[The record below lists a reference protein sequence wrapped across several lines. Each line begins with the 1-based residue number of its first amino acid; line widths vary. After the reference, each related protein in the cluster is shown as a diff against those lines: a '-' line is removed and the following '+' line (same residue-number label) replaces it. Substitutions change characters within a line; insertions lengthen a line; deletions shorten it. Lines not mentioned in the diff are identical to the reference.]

1 MTGYGVSGGALS
13 IVNAVSSGFGA
24 AYGIS
29 LSTRAEVCEAR
40 GITLRINGRIANP
53 FFAEALFSRF
63 SSVSVDR
70 LSGADI
76 SVVSDI
82 PQSVGLKSSSA
93 AANAIISALAAE
105 SGMSLSP
112 LEILRLGCLAS
123 LDAGVSITGAYDDAA
138 ACLLGGAVFTDN
150 FRKSILK
157 RVSMPE
163 SLTAVI
169 AVPPTGARLSSAFPK
184 EKLNAE
190 KSRSIFDAAYA
201 GDICSAICRNGALV
215 SEALGIKDT
224 ISAAALS
231 CGAAA
236 AGVSGTGPAVGI
248 LIEKSAVSEFLSA
261 FRPQIPD
268 GYTIICTDVRN
279 GML

>member
-13 IVNAVSSGFGA
+13 IVNAVSTGFGA

-29 LSTRAEVCEAR
+29 LSTRATVREADAV
-40 GITLRINGRIANP
+40 TLRINGRTANP
-53 FFAEALFSRF
+53 LFAGALFSRF
-63 SSVSVDR
+63 SAAANDE

-82 PQSVGLKSSSA
+82 PQSAGLKSSSA
-93 AANAIISALAAE
+93 AANAIISALADEAGV
-105 SGMSLSP
+105 SISH
-112 LEILRLGCLAS
+112 LEILRIGCLAS
-123 LDAGVSITGAYDDAA
+123 LDAGVSVTGAYDDAA

-150 FRKSILK
+150 FRMEILK
-157 RVSMPE
+157 RVSLPE
-163 SLTAVI
+163 NLAAVVVI
-169 AVPPTGARLSSAFPK
+169 PQSGATVSVSFPK
-184 EKLNAE
+184 ERLDAV
-190 KSRSIFDAAYA
+190 KSRNIFDAAYA
-201 GDICSAICRNGALV
+201 GDIYGAICRNGALV

-224 ISAAALS
+224 ISVAALS
-231 CGAAA
+231 CGAVA

-248 LIEKSAVSEFLSA
+248 QIEKSVVSEFLSA

-268 GYTIICTDVRN
+268 DYTIICADIRN